1 YNNSFAYGSYSL
13 SLQRTYD
20 QRGQQDD
27 SVYLSLSVPLSVFSQ
42 DNSRLAGFSNV
53 NMGLRSD
60 LKGGTNFNSSAS
72 GNTQDNKVSYS
83 VSTSSSSGNYGN
95 LNQISGYSSLNSSY
109 GPLGVSASF
118 GDDNSKQFSASYSGG
133 MVAHAGG
140 IAFAP
145 GSIGDN
151 DAIAVVKASGA
162 KGAGVGYGAGTI
174 DDSGYGILPYM
185 SAYRENR
192 VSLDIRTLE
201 NDVEV
206 KNTTT
211 TTVPRSGS
219 VVLVN
224 FETDEGRSV
233 VLELKRN
240 DNGFIPLGA
249 DVLNEKNESVGSVGQ
264 AGQAY
269 VRGIENSGVLRV
281 VWSGDKDGSC
291 TVRYQLKP
299 DLEKA
304 GLITLLN
311 NQTCEM

>member
-1 YNNSFAYGSYSL
+1 
-13 SLQRTYD
+13 
-20 QRGQQDD
+20 
-27 SVYLSLSVPLSVFSQ
+27 
-42 DNSRLAGFSNV
+42 
-53 NMGLRSD
+53 
-60 LKGGTNFNSSAS
+60 
-72 GNTQDNKVSYS
+72 
-83 VSTSSSSGNYGN
+83 
-95 LNQISGYSSLNSSY
+95 
-109 GPLGVSASF
+109 
-118 GDDNSKQFSASYSGG
+118 
-133 MVAHAGG
+133 
-140 IAFAP
+140 
-145 GSIGDN
+145 
-151 DAIAVVKASGA
+151 
-162 KGAGVGYGAGTI
+162 
-174 DDSGYGILPYM
+174 M
-185 SAYRENR
+185 S
-192 VSLDIRTLE
+192 
-201 NDVEV
+201 

-249 DVLNEKNESVGSVGQ
+249 DVLNEKKESVGSVGQ

-281 VWSGDKDGSC
+281 VWSGDKGGSC